1 MKKCTASIIRPKT
14 QARKKVARRLPPKI
28 KASNVGVAFLSAQ
41 ITDLEERCE
50 AMRNG
55 TNNKAARKNREA
67 SAIHVSVQ

>member
-14 QARKKVARRLPPKI
+14 QARKKVARRLVPKI
-28 KASNVGVAFLSAQ
+28 KASNVGAAFLSAQ

-55 TNNKAARKNREA
+55 INNERQEETAMA
-67 SAIHVSVQ
+67 SAVRVSVQ

>member
-55 TNNKAARKNREA
+55 INNKRPGRNREA
-67 SAIHVSVQ
+67 SADRVSVQ

>member
-14 QARKKVARRLPPKI
+14 QARKKVARRLPAKI

-50 AMRNG
+50 AMRNDI
-55 TNNKAARKNREA
+55 NNKRPEGTARRAQAA
-67 SAIHVSVQ
+67 